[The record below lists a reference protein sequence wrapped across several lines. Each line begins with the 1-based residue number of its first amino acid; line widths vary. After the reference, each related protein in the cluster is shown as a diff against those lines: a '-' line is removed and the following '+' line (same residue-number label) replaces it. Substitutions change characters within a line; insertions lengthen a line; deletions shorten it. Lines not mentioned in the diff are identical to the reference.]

1 MSHDLVTAII
11 VSFFGFIFITVMSV
25 AAFFAIR
32 WIKSLDSTANKL
44 SHAIDTLTTTVSNL
58 DKKMDLL
65 DRDIKGHDEAIM
77 KLQGRNCPN
86 PECPFFAASSEPLKV
101 TRTRMG
107 GLDEQD

>member
-11 VSFFGFIFITVMSV
+11 VSFFGFIFVTVMSV

-32 WIKSLDSTANKL
+32 WIKSLDSTATKL
-44 SHAIDTLTTTVSNL
+44 SLAIDSLTTTVANL

-65 DRDIKGHDEAIM
+65 DKDIQSHDEAII

-86 PECPFFAASSEPLKV
+86 PECPFYLAASEHLKV

-107 GLDEQD
+107 GLNEQV

>member
-1 MSHDLVTAII
+1 MSHELVTAII
-11 VSFFGFIFITVMSV
+11 ISFFGFIFVTVMGV

-32 WIKSLDSTANKL
+32 WIKSLDSTATKL
-44 SHAIDTLTTTVSNL
+44 SEAIDTLTKTVSNL
-58 DKKMDLL
+58 DKRMELMDK
-65 DRDIKGHDEAIM
+65 DMKSHDEAIM